1 MARQACILR
10 TIAAL
15 NTALMLFVLCS
26 FVQAADNRSSQDS
39 ATQPLAGNY
48 ALRVVTNAG
57 QQFVSN
63 SAASP
68 AGSRLFLPP
77 VKYPTGGYDPY
88 SVAIADVNADGIADL
103 LVANQEQ
110 FGTESSVGVL
120 LGNGDGTFQKAVTY
134 DAGGISAYTIVVVD
148 VNADGHPD
156 LLVAD
161 GCSSGTYCS
170 PDGVLAVLLG
180 NGDGTFQAAQTYDT
194 GGSDIYHSNVAV
206 ADLNGDH
213 KLDVAIAHGCGGTT
227 CSTGSVSVLL
237 GDGTGGFGPATTY
250 ASGGNG
256 ASWVAIADMNGD
268 HKLDL
273 VTVNWCSALCGTS
286 TPIEGSVGVLLGK
299 GDGTFQTAVSYPSGG
314 NGSRSVALSDVNGD
328 GKIDVLTAS
337 CGPDACAPGFPGGT
351 AAVLLGNGNGT
362 LQSAVAY
369 TAGDSPDAIL
379 ATDLNGDGKLDLV
392 VGNWGTTNGATNQGS
407 ISVLAGT
414 GSGTFQTSRTL
425 LTGGNEVPS
434 IAAADLNGDGK
445 ADVVTANVAGSFH
458 YNTPGS
464 VSVLLNNR

>member
-1 MARQACILR
+1 MARQSSVLKTLTVIV
-10 TIAAL
+10 
-15 NTALMLFVLCS
+15 LFTLAPLA
-26 FVQAADNRSSQDS
+26 QAADRSSAS
-39 ATQPLAGNY
+39 EPLAGN
-48 ALRVVTNAG
+48 ATFVVRNAANAG
-57 QQFVSN
+57 DV
-63 SAASP
+63 ATAP
-68 AGSRLFLPP
+68 AGSRLFQPP

-88 SVAIADVNADGIADL
+88 AVAIADVNGDGNPDL

-120 LGNGDGTFQKAVTY
+120 LGNGDGTYQKAVTY
-134 DAGGISAYTIVVVD
+134 DAGGISAYAIAVAD

-161 GCSSGTYCS
+161 GCSSAGYCS
-170 PDGVLAVLLG
+170 TDGVLAVLLG

-206 ADLNGDH
+206 ADVNGDH
-213 KLDVAIAHGCGGTT
+213 KLDVAISHGCGGTT

-237 GDGTGGFGPATTY
+237 GDGTGGFGPATSY

-268 HKLDL
+268 HKPDL

-299 GDGTFQTAVSYPSGG
+299 GDGTFQAAVTYPSGG
-314 NGSRSVALSDVNGD
+314 NGSRSVALADVNGD

-392 VGNWGTTNGATNQGS
+392 VGNWGTTNGANNHGS

-434 IAAADLNGDGK
+434 VAAADLNGDGK
-445 ADVVTANVAGSFH
+445 PDVVTANVAGSFQ

-464 VSVLLNNR
+464 VSVLLNNH